1 MGPFGPYSGD
11 VPSPDIPR
19 SAGAQ
24 AIASW
29 RRTLEERLADLIRRD
44 PERAAS
50 AAEVGLVDRSWL
62 ERPGEHPVRT
72 ASSLEVVQRFLER
85 SIEQKPSVLATM
97 GLSTIQLL
105 ASNTADERG
114 EGSSVSPVA
123 VMFTDLEGF
132 TRFTSDH
139 GDDAA
144 LALLEDHH
152 RAVGPVVRSRG
163 GRVVKRLGDG
173 LMLAFVSPEAAAL
186 AAVELVALRPEPLC
200 LRAGMHLGE
209 AVLTRDDV
217 VGHVVNV
224 AARVT
229 EAARGGQ
236 ALATVAVRDAAGELP
251 GVRFARARRMRLRGV
266 PDPVLVC
273 RVEAEPNDR

>member
-1 MGPFGPYSGD
+1 MGRFGPYSVD
-11 VPSPDIPR
+11 VPNPDSPR

-29 RRTLEERLADLIRRD
+29 RRTLEERLAELIQRD

-50 AAEVGLVDRSWL
+50 AAEVGLVDRNWL
-62 ERPGEHPVRT
+62 ERPGQHPVRT
-72 ASSLEVVQRFLER
+72 ATSLQVVQRFLER
-85 SIEQKPSVLATM
+85 SVEQKPSVLATM

-105 ASNTADERG
+105 ASHAVEERG
-114 EGSSVSPVA
+114 EGSSVSTVA

-200 LRAGMHLGE
+200 LRAGVHLGD

-229 EAARGGQ
+229 EASKGGQ
-236 ALATVAVRDAAGELP
+236 ALATVDLRDAVSELP
-251 GVRFARARRMRLRGV
+251 GVRFTRARRTRLKGI
-266 PDPVLVC
+266 PDPMLVC
-273 RVEAEPNDR
+273 RVEAEPDHR